1 MSNNKLD
8 SMPQLIP
15 SSEQVMTVLTK
26 TGAFRSGHF
35 EYPNGGHT
43 PHYFQM
49 PLALRHFQRARE
61 LGVAVSRL
69 LRGIQEVSS
78 VLPKVTI
85 ITPGS
90 GGIPIAFNAQ
100 VALSAEMVY
109 WAEREEGER
118 RFRQY
123 VKVDQGDICVIVDD
137 IVRSG
142 SALKEVNDKVKSMG
156 GKVVGYASVVRF
168 SSAPTEIDDIPIQS
182 LVNFETEWYKNKS
195 ECPLC
200 KKGEPVEHVRF

>member
-1 MSNNKLD
+1 MAHNNLD

-15 SSEQVMTVLTK
+15 SAEQVMSVLTK

-35 EYPNGGHT
+35 VYPSGEHT

-49 PLALRHFQRARE
+49 PLALRHFQKARE

-69 LRGIQEVSS
+69 LRGVQEVSS
-78 VLPKVTI
+78 VLPKITI

-90 GGIPIAFNAQ
+90 GGIAIAFNAQ

-109 WAEREEGER
+109 WAEREDGER
-118 RFRQY
+118 KFRQY
-123 VKVDQGDICVIVDD
+123 VKVEPGDICVIVDD

-142 SALKEVNDKVKSMG
+142 SAIREVSDKVKSMG
-156 GKVVGYASVVRF
+156 GKIVGCASVVRF
-168 SSAPTEIDDIPIQS
+168 NSAPAEVDGVPIQS
-182 LVNFETEWYKNKS
+182 LVNFETEWYKNES

-200 KKGEPVEHVRF
+200 KKGDPVETVRF

>member
-1 MSNNKLD
+1 MSYNNLD
-8 SMPQLIP
+8 SMPRLIP
-15 SSEQVMTVLTK
+15 SDEQVMSVLTK

-35 EYPNGGHT
+35 VYPNGGHT

-49 PLALRHFQRARE
+49 PLALRYFQRARE

-100 VALSAEMVY
+100 VALAAEMVY
-109 WAEREEGER
+109 WAEREDGQR
-118 RFRQY
+118 LFRQY
-123 VKVDQGDICVIVDD
+123 VKVDRGDICVIVDD

-142 SALKEVNDKVKSMG
+142 SAIQEVSDRVKSMG
-156 GKVVGYASVVRF
+156 GKIVGCASVVRF
-168 SSAPTEIDDIPIQS
+168 STAPTEIDGVPIQS
-182 LVNFETEWYKNKS
+182 LVNFETEWYKDGAG
-195 ECPLC
+195 CPLC
-200 KKGEPVEHVRF
+200 KRDEPLEHVRF